1 MSNENNLKQ
10 QTLHKIYD
18 ELVSKNY
25 KNVSETDMVG
35 LSLATGCVFSLLRKS
50 GNNIVRKLT
59 TVPSPTGQYQV
70 GSKLS
75 TSSDAY
81 KALRK
86 GNSFEGNVELFGRS
100 YNAVYFPI
108 KSNYYGFIGM
118 PL

>member
-18 ELVSKNY
+18 ELVSNNY
-25 KNVSETDMVG
+25 KSVKQEDMVG
-35 LSLATGCVFSLLRKS
+35 LSLATGCVFSLLRRS
-50 GNNIVRKLT
+50 GKDIVRKLT
-59 TVPSPTGQYQV
+59 TVPSSTGEYQV

-75 TSSDAY
+75 TSGDAY

-86 GNSFEGNVELFGRS
+86 GNSFEGEVELFDRS
-100 YNAVYFPI
+100 YHAVYFPI
-108 KSNYYGFIGM
+108 KGNYYGFFGM